1 MPQAEAHLESNQG
14 LRRVLEDK
22 NTGFYGKI
30 TKGAYLVKYNEG
42 YRLLG
47 PKENPSDPQS
57 RHVNVMEGGVFVV
70 DIRKEDL
77 LRFTNA
83 CEAEEEDGLVYAQF
97 VVDMAAAAGA
107 LDCYVTY
114 NEYLLRHDPN
124 RSPFTGVP
132 LVDTNSL
139 LQCVQAA
146 ELASGGKG
154 TRFPLPFDLSPLDHP
169 FLTLESIDEHPGD
182 EDSAR
187 ACDDLVLASENAQAG
202 SRAYVLSVGD
212 STEEDIMRLLFVPK
226 TGASGGKSQAGRQD
240 YRLLKKRKHA
250 DTQPIG

>member
-1 MPQAEAHLESNQG
+1 MLQAEAHLESNQG
-14 LRRVLEDK
+14 LRKVLEEK
-22 NTGFYGKI
+22 NTGFFGKI
-30 TKGAYLVKYNEG
+30 TKGAYLVKYNDD

-47 PKENPSDPQS
+47 PKENPADPQS

-83 CEAEEEDGLVYAQF
+83 CEAEEEDSLVYAQF

-139 LQCVQAA
+139 LQCVRA
-146 ELASGGKG
+146 EELGGG
-154 TRFPLPFDLSPLDHP
+154 ADGQRFPLPFDLSPLDRP
-169 FLTLESIDEHPGD
+169 FLTLESIDERSGD
-182 EDSAR
+182 DDCTRTCE
-187 ACDDLVLASENAQAG
+187 DLVLASENTQPG

-226 TGASGGKSQAGRQD
+226 TSASGGKNQAGRQD
-240 YRLLKKRKHA
+240 YRLLKKRKIA
-250 DTQPIG
+250 ET

>member
-1 MPQAEAHLESNQG
+1 VLQAEAHLEGNQG

-57 RHVNVMEGGVFVV
+57 RHLNVMEGGVFVV

-97 VVDMAAAAGA
+97 VVDMASAAGA

-226 TGASGGKSQAGRQD
+226 TGATGGKSQAGRQD